1 MEHALCPLDSKSS
14 IKPGLLHQTSY
25 QYTDKNRNR
34 KTANVEVAAP
44 FGLSPNDELYLFGLL
59 SLTFS
64 MAQPQTDFYATP
76 HWCLR
81 QLGIGE
87 SSKLDGKRY
96 RLFREA
102 IRRLAGVVYTNDQ
115 FWDPVRG
122 EHRDVAFGFL
132 KYSLPIDPLS
142 SRAWHFVHDQ
152 QWFSMCQAVQGSF
165 SFDFSVY
172 RQLDYASRRLFLLL
186 QKIFYRLDRSPKF
199 EIRQLG
205 VSTLGYS
212 MALPTKVIK
221 RKLVKIAEN
230 LLDLRVIEL
239 PSDLTNAS
247 QLFEKESKGRFTVT
261 FDRGSYFDGGVYQT
275 KFTAEDSPLFDPLA
289 KIGFDPATIKRLID
303 QYSGRLIQ
311 EWSDIT
317 LSAIEQ
323 KRINQS
329 PEAFFQ
335 YHIQLAKAKRTTPP
349 DWWRELR
356 REEFK
361 QERDN
366 RPDNQGEDV
375 SFESFLENEG
385 REAFERV
392 MGRLIQGLRD
402 AGQSEAEAKGKATY
416 TARINMRRVFQQ
428 HCNSASGTG
437 KIGDLIQRYQ
447 PKQ

>member
-1 MEHALCPLDSKSS
+1 
-14 IKPGLLHQTSY
+14 
-25 QYTDKNRNR
+25 
-34 KTANVEVAAP
+34 
-44 FGLSPNDELYLFGLL
+44 
-59 SLTFS
+59 

-239 PSDLTNAS
+239 PSDLTLS
-247 QLFEKESKGRFTVT
+247 
-261 FDRGSYFDGGVYQT
+261 
-275 KFTAEDSPLFDPLA
+275 
-289 KIGFDPATIKRLID
+289 LI
-303 QYSGRLIQ
+303 
-311 EWSDIT
+311 
-317 LSAIEQ
+317 
-323 KRINQS
+323 
-329 PEAFFQ
+329 
-335 YHIQLAKAKRTTPP
+335 HI
-349 DWWRELR
+349 
-356 REEFK
+356 
-361 QERDN
+361 
-366 RPDNQGEDV
+366 
-375 SFESFLENEG
+375 
-385 REAFERV
+385 
-392 MGRLIQGLRD
+392 
-402 AGQSEAEAKGKATY
+402 
-416 TARINMRRVFQQ
+416 
-428 HCNSASGTG
+428 
-437 KIGDLIQRYQ
+437 
-447 PKQ
+447 